1 MNRAIEMMGLA
12 KEYSGKRVIDD
23 LSRDVE
29 KGEIFLSQL
38 PWALKMVLYL
48 LPLTHCSMC
57 LRAAAL
63 GQHSLVVSSGDG
75 GLSSGLF
82 PGKHGRSQKAKRVEL
97 QIKRDLTLP

>member
-1 MNRAIEMMGLA
+1 MGLA

-38 PWALKMVLYL
+38 PWALKMALYL

-63 GQHSLVVSSGDG
+63 GDS
-75 GLSSGLF
+75 F
-82 PGKHGRSQKAKRVEL
+82 PG
-97 QIKRDLTLP
+97 DLFWQCLLFFWPFPWEAWPFSEG